1 MRMLVVSDTHGDYR
15 NLVAILRL
23 LGRSVQALIHLG
35 DGAGDVRSA
44 SRSGVPMPP
53 VYGIR
58 GNMDSDPRVPLQT
71 LFDADGRLVLAAH
84 GHRYPLGSGLS
95 CLGDAAREAGARAFF
110 FGHTHVPVHE
120 ERGGVIIMNPG
131 SLARPRG
138 QWGPS
143 FAVVEAPIAMTCLD
157 VKIYELSGTLSR
169 PRFKAIRL

>member
-15 NLVAILRL
+15 NLAAILRL

-35 DGAGDVRSA
+35 DGSGDVRSA

-53 VYGIR
+53 VFGLR
-58 GNMDSDPRVPLQT
+58 GNMDSDTRIPLQT
-71 LFDADGRLVLAAH
+71 LFNADGRMVLAAH
-84 GHRYPLGSGLS
+84 GHRFPLSSGLS
-95 CLGDAAREAGARAFF
+95 CLSDAARQAGARAFF
-110 FGHTHVPVHE
+110 FGHTHVPLHE

-138 QWGPS
+138 PWGPS
-143 FAVVEAPIAMTCLD
+143 FAVVEAPASMTCLE
-157 VKIYELSGTLSR
+157 VKIYELMGTLSK